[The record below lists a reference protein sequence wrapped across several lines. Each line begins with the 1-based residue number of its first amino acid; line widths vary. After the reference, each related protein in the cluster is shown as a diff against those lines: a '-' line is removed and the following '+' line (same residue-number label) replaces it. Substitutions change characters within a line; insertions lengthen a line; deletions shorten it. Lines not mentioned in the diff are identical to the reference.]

1 MSGDEQFIA
10 EFIDELMDEVTATE
24 RGTTYDVVRDE
35 RQALE
40 AAKEKARETADTII
54 DLGATHFVDQ
64 IVSRTGL
71 RQELIIGLLQASGI
85 EPMRRRPN
93 QKLPPAKALKQHVD
107 DGLTLIDIA
116 KEYGCTVPAVSQ
128 SLKRA
133 GLSANLRKTGPQRP
147 LPPAEEL
154 LALVH
159 VERVTD
165 IARRFGVS
173 ISSVSDALRRAGFV
187 SIERVWTDPTGVLPT
202 ASQIAWAQARVR
214 YFEEHPP
221 PCWSDLVTGL
231 ETGSIPATFEDT

>member
-1 MSGDEQFIA
+1 MGDEQFISD
-10 EFIDELMDEVTATE
+10 FIDELLDEVAAAE
-24 RGTTYDVVRDE
+24 RGTTYDAVRNE
-35 RQALE
+35 RLTLE

-54 DLGATHFVDQ
+54 DLSATHFVDQ

-93 QKLPPAKALKQHVD
+93 QKLPHAKALKQHVD

-133 GLSANLRKTGPQRP
+133 GLSANLRKTGPRRL
-147 LPPAEEL
+147 LPPTEEL

-165 IARRFGVS
+165 IARRFHVS
-173 ISSVSDALRRAGFV
+173 ISTVSDALRRAGFV
-187 SIERVWTDPTGVLPT
+187 SIDRVWTDPTGVLPT
-202 ASQIAWAQARVR
+202 ASQIAWAQARVDTSR
-214 YFEEHPP
+214 SPP
-221 PCWSDLVTGL
+221 PSWSDLVTGL
-231 ETGSIPATFEDT
+231 EAGTIPATFENT